1 MSLTDAARPGD
12 TTGPR
17 DAHGSGRAPGPG
29 DLTGLDP
36 LLQSF
41 ELGPLTLRNRV
52 VSTSHEP
59 AYGQDGM
66 PKERYRL
73 YHREKAKGGV
83 ALTMIGGSAIIAPD
97 SPPAFGNLLLYRDEI
112 VPWFRELADD
122 VHEHGAAV
130 MCQVTHL
137 GRRTSNFTGDWLPT
151 VSASPRREPAHRAFP
166 KEAEAWDLDRIV
178 DDYVSA
184 ALRCRAGGLDG
195 IEIQAYGHLFDSFL
209 SPWTNRREDE
219 YGGTPENRMRFP
231 RRVLR
236 AVREAV
242 GPDFVVGLR
251 MSIEDDRLGALPRE
265 EGMAAL
271 RAFVDDG
278 IDVVST
284 IKGSIESDHTLAQV
298 IPSMGTPSAPFL
310 EWSGRIKAELSIPVM
325 HASRIADVPTA
336 RYAIREGLTDLI
348 GMTRAQIA
356 DPYLVAKL
364 ARGREDRIRPCVGAN
379 YCLDAIYASGD
390 AKCVHNPAAGREAQL
405 PHEITQ
411 QAPTRRRAV
420 VVGAGP
426 AGLEAA
432 RVLGAR
438 GHDVTLFE
446 AADRVGGQIALLAG
460 SRHRGD
466 LVGIVDWRLA
476 EARLHGVDVRLGVF
490 AEPDDV
496 LALDPD
502 VVVVATGGLPNTEF
516 LEQGAS
522 LVRDTWDVLSGDLRA
537 RGDVLVFDDHGGHQ
551 ALDAV
556 ETLLAQGCRVEY
568 VTPERTVGVDVGSM
582 NSPAYLAAFAE
593 HDVRVTLPFYLRA
606 VRRAE
611 NGRLVATLWN
621 EYADT
626 QVAREVDH
634 VVVEHGT
641 LPVADLYEA
650 LVPGSVNEGAVDHE
664 ALLAGRPQE
673 VVRNPGGGYRLY
685 RIGDAVSS
693 RNIHA
698 AIYDALRLSMAV

>member
-1 MSLTDAARPGD
+1 MSLAA
-12 TTGPR
+12 
-17 DAHGSGRAPGPG
+17 
-29 DLTGLDP
+29 LDP
-36 LLQSF
+36 LLQPF
-41 ELGPLTLRNRV
+41 DLGPLHLRNRV

-59 AYGQDGM
+59 AYGHDGM

-97 SPPAFGNLLLYRDEI
+97 SPPAFGNLHLYKDEI

-130 MCQVTHL
+130 MIQVTHL
-137 GRRTSNFTGDWLPT
+137 GRRTSNYTGDWLPT
-151 VSASPRREPAHRAFP
+151 VAASPVREPAHRAFP
-166 KEAEAWDLDRIV
+166 KEAEEWDLDRIV

-184 ALRCRAGGLDG
+184 ALRCQAGGLDG
-195 IEIQAYGHLFDSFL
+195 IELQAYGHLLDGFL
-209 SPWTNRREDE
+209 SSRTNRREDE
-219 YGGTPENRMRFP
+219 YGGSPQARLRFP
-231 RRVLR
+231 RRVIR

-242 GPDFVVGLR
+242 GPDFVVGIR
-251 MSIEDDRLGALPRE
+251 MMIEDDRPGALPRE

-271 RAFVDDG
+271 KAFADDG
-278 IDVVST
+278 IDFVST

-310 EWSGRIKAELSIPVM
+310 DWSAQVKRELSIPVL
-325 HASRIADVPTA
+325 HASRIADVATA
-336 RYAIREGLTDLI
+336 RHAIREGLLDLV

-364 ARGREDRIRPCVGAN
+364 ARGEEDRIRPCVGAN

-390 AKCVHNPAAGREAQL
+390 AKCVHNPAAGREQTL
-405 PHEITQ
+405 PHEITET
-411 QAPTRRRAV
+411 APARRKAV

-446 AADRVGGQIALLAG
+446 AADRVGGQLRLLSG

-466 LVGIVDWRLA
+466 LIGIVDWRLA
-476 EARLHGVDVRLGVF
+476 EARLHGVDVRLNTY

-502 VVVVATGGLPNTEF
+502 VVVVATGGMPNTDV
-516 LEQGAS
+516 LTQGAE
-522 LVRDTWDVLSGDLRA
+522 LVRDTWDVLDGALRA
-537 RGDVLVFDDHGGHQ
+537 AGDVLVFDDHGGHQ
-551 ALDAV
+551 GLDAV
-556 ETLLAQGCRVEY
+556 EALLARGCRVEY
-568 VTPERTVGVDVGSM
+568 VTPERMIGVDVGSM
-582 NSPAYLAAFAE
+582 NSPAYLRLFAD
-593 HDVRVTLPFYLRA
+593 HDVRVTMPYYLRA
-606 VRRAE
+606 VRRGD
-611 NGRLVATLWN
+611 NGRLVATLWS
-621 EYADT
+621 EYADREVT
-626 QVAREVDH
+626 REVDH

-641 LPVADLYEA
+641 LPVSELYDA
-650 LVPGSVNEGAVDHE
+650 LLPGSSNGGAVDHD
-664 ALLAGRPQE
+664 ALLAGRAQE
-673 VVRNPGGGYRLY
+673 TVRNPQGSYQLF

-698 AIYDALRLSMAV
+698 GIYDALRLALAL